1 MLLKVSDEYYINN
14 LLTLLMW
21 KCVYA
26 QIVYLNIFKKKVS
39 IFFQKSGF
47 KGGGT
52 MLPGGGIEI
61 FFANF
66 APPPLHKFS
75 RTPLVGTNW

>member
-1 MLLKVSDEYYINN
+1 MSDEYYINN

-26 QIVYLNIFKKKVS
+26 QIVYLNIFKKKYQYFSKRVA
-39 IFFQKSGF
+39 F

-66 APPPLHKFS
+66 APPLHKFS